1 MLLFLYV
8 AEVMSTGQ
16 NLSDGSR
23 VGNYA
28 GNEQP
33 SSTPV
38 NRVGE
43 LSVSFSGTTPEI
55 ESQKV
60 SFVLKS
66 GMMLMGIIL

>member
-8 AEVMSTGQ
+8 AEVMSAGQ
-16 NLSDGSR
+16 NLSDGSM

-43 LSVSFSGTTPEI
+43 LRVSLSGNTPES

-60 SFVLKS
+60 CFV
-66 GMMLMGIIL
+66 

>member
-1 MLLFLYV
+1 
-8 AEVMSTGQ
+8 MSAGQ
-16 NLSDGSR
+16 NLSDGSM
-23 VGNYA
+23 VGSYG

-43 LSVSFSGTTPEI
+43 LMVSLSGNTPES

-60 SFVLKS
+60 CFV
-66 GMMLMGIIL
+66 